1 MCAGLPVRRAALTAR
16 ARAQLYEEI
25 CDAAQCTDTGCD
37 GSDAP
42 ATVLLLPAAYSV
54 INESSIPG
62 LVDLLNIGE
71 LRGDNV
77 GALTFGA
84 EIPEYKNNGIKRR
97 AFPTAPTWQARL
109 NSTLA
114 TCVTCACSYSVSKSI
129 AMLEQIVG
137 LMILFLVI

>member
-1 MCAGLPVRRAALTAR
+1 MLRGALKICAC
-16 ARAQLYEEI
+16 AQLYEEI

-37 GSDAP
+37 HSDAP

-54 INESSIPG
+54 INESSIPD

-97 AFPTAPTWQARL
+97 AFPTAPTWQARPSVPPL
-109 NSTLA
+109 HLVLHAHASTQES
-114 TCVTCACSYSVSKSI
+114 TRIACWSR
-129 AMLEQIVG
+129 L
-137 LMILFLVI
+137 LCL

>member
-1 MCAGLPVRRAALTAR
+1 MRAGAPVPRAALTAC

-37 GSDAP
+37 HSDAP

-54 INESSIPG
+54 INESSVPG

-71 LRGDNV
+71 LRGDSV

-97 AFPTAPTWQARL
+97 AFPTAPTWQA
-109 NSTLA
+109 SPYPILA
-114 TCVTCACSYSVSKSI
+114 ESAACACNFSVSRRVACWSR
-129 AMLEQIVG
+129 L
-137 LMILFLVI
+137 L